1 MKFAVRRFR
10 YKLKNA
16 FHEDVTRN
24 IMFNMRSAK
33 DKRLI
38 STIKKFFC
46 SQRKNDYEKSFM
58 VPESIFDKHQVYF
71 CELILKFKDENRFQ
85 DYDLKV
91 NEQQS
96 QELKVLK
103 EVMTSMP
110 NVKNLQSF
118 FNHEAIQCLW
128 MGIWNNPVDEKTKK
142 QLKQKRQ
149 PPFKFCDDLRN
160 HLK

>member
-1 MKFAVRRFR
+1 
-10 YKLKNA
+10 
-16 FHEDVTRN
+16 
-24 IMFNMRSAK
+24 
-33 DKRLI
+33 
-38 STIKKFFC
+38 
-46 SQRKNDYEKSFM
+46 M

-110 NVKNLQSF
+110 NVKNL
-118 FNHEAIQCLW
+118 
-128 MGIWNNPVDEKTKK
+128 
-142 QLKQKRQ
+142 
-149 PPFKFCDDLRN
+149 
-160 HLK
+160 

>member
-1 MKFAVRRFR
+1 
-10 YKLKNA
+10 
-16 FHEDVTRN
+16 
-24 IMFNMRSAK
+24 
-33 DKRLI
+33 
-38 STIKKFFC
+38 
-46 SQRKNDYEKSFM
+46 M

-85 DYDLKV
+85 EYDLKV

-128 MGIWNNPVDEKTKK
+128 MGVWNNPADDATKK
-142 QLKQKRQ
+142 QLRLKRQ
-149 PPFKFCDDLRN
+149 PPFKLCDDLRD
-160 HLK
+160 HLNSISEVDRDKIYFFCSKLSVDVNNILPK